1 MPILGILASS
11 RPSAANSY
19 ESISTVTLTGTQAS
33 IEFTSIAS
41 TYSHL
46 QIRLMA
52 RSNRA
57 GVVNDSLQLQFNSD
71 TGTNYD
77 DHYLI
82 GDGSTAWSALL
93 YQTAKITTVTK
104 SASATLAL
112 TDAGKVVETSVAT
125 ANNLTIPLNSS
136 VAFPIGTQILVIQ
149 VGAGQTTLVATSGV
163 TLNAKSGN
171 LKITGQWSAVTLIK
185 RATNTWVAIGDLSA

>member
-1 MPILGILASS
+1 MARNALIQLRRDTAANWTSTNPTLASG
-11 RPSAANSY
+11 
-19 ESISTVTLTGTQAS
+19 EMGLET
-33 IEFTSIAS
+33 
-41 TYSHL
+41 
-46 QIRLMA
+46 
-52 RSNRA
+52 
-57 GVVNDSLQLQFNSD
+57 D
-71 TGTNYD
+71 TN
-77 DHYLI
+77 LFKI

-104 SASATLAL
+104 TAAGTLAL

-125 ANNLTIPLNSS
+125 GNNLTVPPN
-136 VAFPIGTQILVIQ
+136 VDVPFPIGTQILVIQ
-149 VGAGQTTLVATSGV
+149 VGAGQTTLVAGAGV

>member
-1 MPILGILASS
+1 MARNALIQLRRDTAANWTSTNPTLASG
-11 RPSAANSY
+11 
-19 ESISTVTLTGTQAS
+19 EMGLET
-33 IEFTSIAS
+33 
-41 TYSHL
+41 
-46 QIRLMA
+46 
-52 RSNRA
+52 
-57 GVVNDSLQLQFNSD
+57 D
-71 TGTNYD
+71 TN
-77 DHYLI
+77 LFKI

-104 SASATLAL
+104 TASATLAL

-125 ANNLTIPLNSS
+125 GHNLTVPTNAS
-136 VAFPIGTQILVIQ
+136 VGFPVGTQILVIQ
-149 VGAGQTTLVATSGV
+149 VGAGQTTLVASAGV